1 MSFRV
6 LIIPFF
12 IRWLL
17 RCKFT
22 RKQQN
27 KYPTKFIIYGNYVI
41 RQFFFSSVNC
51 FISDQF
57 MDMLI
62 KAIKENQLFEIFVF
76 ELLSYLMNDKDLKKY
91 QNYFA
96 VFIYD
101 HFYTVHI

>member
-1 MSFRV
+1 
-6 LIIPFF
+6 
-12 IRWLL
+12 
-17 RCKFT
+17 
-22 RKQQN
+22 
-27 KYPTKFIIYGNYVI
+27 
-41 RQFFFSSVNC
+41 
-51 FISDQF
+51 